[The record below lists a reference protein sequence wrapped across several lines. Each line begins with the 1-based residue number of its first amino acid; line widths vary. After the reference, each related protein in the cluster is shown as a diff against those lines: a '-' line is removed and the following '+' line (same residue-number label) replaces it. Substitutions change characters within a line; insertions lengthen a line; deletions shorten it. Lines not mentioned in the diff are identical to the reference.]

1 MDCFGSTISDLE
13 FYPWEIM
20 EKSMTKSEK
29 AVRLIQ
35 L

>member
-13 FYPWEIM
+13 FDPLEIM
-20 EKSMTKSEK
+20 ENSVTKSEK
-29 AVRLIQ
+29 TVRLIQ